1 MRSGSF
7 RQSTS
12 NCYRLAAGVRVAP
25 RDSGGLAIC
34 AYPLRVVRLSQLSAR
49 LLQACSEERTC
60 EQLADLLHLPARRAE
75 LLCEQLRWKG
85 LLEAGAPLAPR
96 EWPAISIIIASH
108 NRAQQLAGII
118 FPPLLLAALLQ
129 ISVVVGVDYARL
141 RPDMRLGEYA
151 FCSVLDDCAYEIG
164 VLHGCI
170 KYATWRPLLPLLKKS
185 KR

>member
-96 EWPAISIIIASH
+96 EWPAISIILPAITGRNSWRGLFSRH
-108 NRAQQLAGII
+108 CSWQHSCR
-118 FPPLLLAALLQ
+118 
-129 ISVVVGVDYARL
+129 SV
-141 RPDMRLGEYA
+141 
-151 FCSVLDDCAYEIG
+151 
-164 VLHGCI
+164 
-170 KYATWRPLLPLLKKS
+170 
-185 KR
+185 